1 MTAADAS
8 APLPLGGGVGGGRFR
23 PRDTARAR
31 ELRNAATPAER
42 RLWTALS
49 GRKLGGFKFSRQMP
63 VGPFFADFLCR
74 SAMLVVELDGASHD
88 GRLDWDAA
96 HDAEL
101 RRLGY
106 RVLRFTNE
114 EVLGDVDGVATVI
127 ARVLGSGGPPPT
139 PPASGRGDDGTTPI
153 GTTNA

>member
-1 MTAADAS
+1 MTAADAG
-8 APLPLGGGVGGGRFR
+8 APLPLAGGVGGGRFR

-31 ELRNAATPAER
+31 ELRHAATPAER

-49 GRKLGGFKFSRQMP
+49 GRKLDGFKFSRQMP

-88 GRLDWDAA
+88 DRLDRDAA
-96 HDAEL
+96 RDAEL

-114 EVLGDVDGVATVI
+114 EVLGSLDGVATAI
-127 ARVLGSGGPPPT
+127 AQALESAGPPPT
-139 PPASGRGDDGTTPI
+139 PPASGRGERGINTPGNI
-153 GTTNA
+153 